1 MVRYVGEPIAAVV
14 TERADQGEDA
24 AELVVVDYD
33 PLPVVV
39 DPMEA
44 LQDEI
49 LLFPAVGTN
58 VCGDSAHMGVPPESD
73 DLFDGCEVVVTERL
87 VNQRLAPCP
96 LEVRSAAAAWTAE
109 GKLVHWA
116 TSQIPHVVL
125 QVLTRRSTGRPRCA

>member
-1 MVRYVGEPIAAVV
+1 MV

-58 VCGDSAHMGVPPESD
+58 VCGDSAHMGVPPE
-73 DLFDGCEVVVTERL
+73 
-87 VNQRLAPCP
+87 
-96 LEVRSAAAAWTAE
+96 
-109 GKLVHWA
+109 
-116 TSQIPHVVL
+116 
-125 QVLTRRSTGRPRCA
+125 TRRPVRRVRGRGDGAAREPAPGAVPAGGAVGRRGVDRRGQARALGDVADPARGPQRADR